1 MVCENVEVV
10 NNFYG
15 TDLEYVKYKHPFMDR
30 ISPVVL
36 GDHVTLDAGSG
47 LVHTAPSY
55 GEDDFN
61 VGKKYNLEM
70 VFGVDDNGC
79 LNAESGERFKGLFFE
94 DANKEVVKYL
104 DELGVLL
111 KLKFITHSYP
121 HDWRTKK
128 PIIFRAT
135 AQWFC
140 SIDKIKDDILNEI
153 DNNIN
158 WLPEWGKVRLHNM
171 IEGRGDWC
179 ISRQRVWGVPLPIF
193 YNEDGSAILDYDV
206 MMHVAELFREHGSN
220 YWFMKDAKD
229 LLPEGYTNPASPNGK
244 FTKEMDIMD
253 VWFDSGSTHTGVL
266 LGRNLPYPAD
276 VYLEGCDQYR
286 GWFNSSLI
294 TGVAVHGKSPY
305 KTCISHGFTL
315 DAKGNKMSKSLG
327 NGIDPLKE
335 ISIRGADVLRLWVA
349 STDYTEDV
357 RIGDE
362 ILKQVQESYRKIRN
376 TAKFILGNL
385 NDFDPSKDIVSFDE
399 MKEYDKYMMSELNKY
414 VKNVR
419 GAYDRYSYQEVY
431 KYTNNFISFTLSNF
445 YLDFTK
451 DILYIEKKDSLVRR
465 SVQTVLYN
473 IITKLDVLLAPILP
487 YTAEEIYRYI
497 PGEKKESVH
506 LLDMPEVMDVN
517 VDDELWS
524 NFFKV
529 KDDVYKALETARNE
543 KIIGSGLEANVYLN
557 LPEAFNNVKDVLG
570 DVMHQLLIVSKV
582 VFTSDE
588 LTKYDNVSVKIER
601 STGEK
606 CSRCWNYVDELD
618 NGICHRCAGILN
630 R

>member
-1 MVCENVEVV
+1 
-10 NNFYG
+10 
-15 TDLEYVKYKHPFMDR
+15 
-30 ISPVVL
+30 
-36 GDHVTLDAGSG
+36 
-47 LVHTAPSY
+47 
-55 GEDDFN
+55 
-61 VGKKYNLEM
+61 
-70 VFGVDDNGC
+70 
-79 LNAESGERFKGLFFE
+79 
-94 DANKEVVKYL
+94 
-104 DELGVLL
+104 
-111 KLKFITHSYP
+111 
-121 HDWRTKK
+121 
-128 PIIFRAT
+128 
-135 AQWFC
+135 
-140 SIDKIKDDILNEI
+140 
-153 DNNIN
+153 
-158 WLPEWGKVRLHNM
+158 
-171 IEGRGDWC
+171 
-179 ISRQRVWGVPLPIF
+179 
-193 YNEDGSAILDYDV
+193 
-206 MMHVAELFREHGSN
+206 MHVAELFREHGSN

-385 NDFDPSKDIVSFDE
+385 NDFDPSKDMVSFDE
-399 MKEYDKYMMSELNKY
+399 MKEYDKYMMSELNRY

-497 PGEKKESVH
+497 PGDKKESVH
-506 LLDMPEVMDVN
+506 LLDMPEVMDVKI
-517 VDDELWS
+517 DEELWS

-557 LPEAFNNVKDVLG
+557 LPEAFNNVKEVLG

-582 VFTSDE
+582 VFTSEE
-588 LTKYDNVSVKIER
+588 LPKYDNVSVKIER

-606 CSRCWNYVDELD
+606 CNRCWNYVDELD
-618 NGICHRCAGILN
+618 DGICHRCASILKDN
-630 R
+630 E

>member
-1 MVCENVEVV
+1 MKRQIRRGCFETNSSSTHAICITKTDVNKEGLPSHVTFTHGEFGWENVEVV

-193 YNEDGSAILDYDV
+193 YNEDGS
-206 MMHVAELFREHGSN
+206 
-220 YWFMKDAKD
+220 
-229 LLPEGYTNPASPNGK
+229 
-244 FTKEMDIMD
+244 
-253 VWFDSGSTHTGVL
+253 
-266 LGRNLPYPAD
+266 
-276 VYLEGCDQYR
+276 
-286 GWFNSSLI
+286 
-294 TGVAVHGKSPY
+294 
-305 KTCISHGFTL
+305 
-315 DAKGNKMSKSLG
+315 
-327 NGIDPLKE
+327 LKE
-335 ISIRGADVLRLWVA
+335 
-349 STDYTEDV
+349 
-357 RIGDE
+357 
-362 ILKQVQESYRKIRN
+362 
-376 TAKFILGNL
+376 
-385 NDFDPSKDIVSFDE
+385 
-399 MKEYDKYMMSELNKY
+399 
-414 VKNVR
+414 
-419 GAYDRYSYQEVY
+419 
-431 KYTNNFISFTLSNF
+431 FT
-445 YLDFTK
+445 
-451 DILYIEKKDSLVRR
+451 IE
-465 SVQTVLYN
+465 
-473 IITKLDVLLAPILP
+473 
-487 YTAEEIYRYI
+487 E
-497 PGEKKESVH
+497 
-506 LLDMPEVMDVN
+506 
-517 VDDELWS
+517 
-524 NFFKV
+524 
-529 KDDVYKALETARNE
+529 
-543 KIIGSGLEANVYLN
+543 
-557 LPEAFNNVKDVLG
+557 
-570 DVMHQLLIVSKV
+570 
-582 VFTSDE
+582 
-588 LTKYDNVSVKIER
+588 
-601 STGEK
+601 
-606 CSRCWNYVDELD
+606 
-618 NGICHRCAGILN
+618 
-630 R
+630 